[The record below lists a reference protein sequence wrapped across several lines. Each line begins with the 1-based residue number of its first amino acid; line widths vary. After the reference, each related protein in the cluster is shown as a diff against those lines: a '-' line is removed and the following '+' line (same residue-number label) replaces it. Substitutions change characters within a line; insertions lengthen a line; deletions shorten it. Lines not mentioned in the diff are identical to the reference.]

1 MSVKNISLYIIR
13 AEIYQSKEY
22 IMNALHTQ
30 GYGKPKSVE
39 FYPKEN
45 ERGQK
50 YNGAVV
56 YFEKWYM
63 NKHTEQLLTKIVD
76 SEETAVIYHSKPK
89 YWNVKEHRQP
99 VAHSA
104 TTVIEKQEETE
115 SQLAQMVESMSIGEK
130 NTYYED
136 VINSLKMQLLLEQKK
151 SEKQEQLIME
161 YEEKHDKDWYQNMKL
176 HSKIDD
182 LELELSIQSEE
193 NYSLREINEE
203 LEHEVKHLENELY
216 EYENMVEYY
225 KSQRVC
231 PY

>member
-30 GYGKPKSVE
+30 GYGKAKSVE
-39 FYPKEN
+39 FYSKEN

-63 NKHTEQLLTKIVD
+63 NKQTEQLLTKIVD
-76 SEETAVIYHSKPK
+76 SDETAVIYHSRPK

-99 VAHSA
+99 VAQ
-104 TTVIEKQEETE
+104 TVAIEKQDESET
-115 SQLAQMVESMSIGEK
+115 QLAQMVEKMSIGEK

-176 HSKIDD
+176 HSKIQD
-182 LELELSIQSEE
+182 LEIELSVQTEE

-203 LEHEVKHLENELY
+203 LENEVKHLEHELY
-216 EYENMVEYY
+216 DCENMVEYY
-225 KSQRVC
+225 KSQTQTL
-231 PY
+231 